1 MDKLNRRIRG
11 RVNEDNFQN
20 LMAASRKK
28 GKSQSKEINAAL
40 SCYYSNERDDMRDS
54 RILARLDM
62 MVRHNHRH
70 SRDLNFITEIMALF
84 LQYFFT
90 MAPPQKASDMDVHA
104 AKGVSFLNEF
114 VDQLGLRMKDG
125 GKTFKRA
132 LDDILVADEDFFK
145 LDELALLKA
154 LSAKRISAPSPKE
167 TEDA

>member
-28 GKSQSKEINAAL
+28 GNSQSKEMNAAL

-54 RILARLDM
+54 RILARIDM

-90 MAPPQKASDMDVHA
+90 MAPPQKASDRDIHA
-104 AKGVSFLNEF
+104 AKGVAFLNEF

-145 LDELALLKA
+145 LDELELIKA
-154 LSAKRISAPSPKE
+154 LSAKRISASARRK